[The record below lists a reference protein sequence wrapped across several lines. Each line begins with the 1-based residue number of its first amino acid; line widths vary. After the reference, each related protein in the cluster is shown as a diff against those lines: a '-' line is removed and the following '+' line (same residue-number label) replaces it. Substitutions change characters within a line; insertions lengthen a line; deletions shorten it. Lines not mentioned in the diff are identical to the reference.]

1 MSSSAYAPTARR
13 AVLADLLP
21 GTLVREVLLV
31 TAGVLLTAL
40 AAQLIIPLPFTP
52 VPITGSTF
60 AILLVGG
67 AYGAR
72 RGAAT
77 IGTYL
82 LVGAVGVPVFTEA
95 SGGFQVFLG
104 ATGGYLVAFPI
115 AAYLVGALA
124 RRGWDRNVAGMAAA
138 FALGSLTIYAIGVPW
153 LAIVAGLDLTT
164 AITAGA
170 VPFLVGD
177 AVKAVLAGLALPLAW
192 KATKLGDDADA

>member
-21 GTLVREVLLV
+21 ASITREVALV
-31 TAGVLLTAL
+31 ALGVLVTAL
-40 AAQLIIPLPFTP
+40 AAQFIVLLPFTP

-60 AILLVGG
+60 AILLVGA
-67 AYGAR
+67 AYGAK

-77 IGTYL
+77 MGTYL
-82 LVGAVGVPVFTEA
+82 LVGAIGVPVFTEA
-95 SGGFQVFLG
+95 SGGVQVFLG

-115 AAYLVGALA
+115 AAYVVGALA

-138 FALGSLTIYAIGVPW
+138 FAIGSLIIYAIGVPW
-153 LAIVAGLDLTT
+153 LAIVAAVDLPT
-164 AITAGA
+164 AVALGA
-170 VPFLVGD
+170 VPFLIGD

-192 KATKLGDDADA
+192 KATKLRDDA

>member
-1 MSSSAYAPTARR
+1 MSSSAYAPARR
-13 AVLADLLP
+13 LVLADLLP

-31 TAGVLLTAL
+31 AFGVLVTAL
-40 AAQLIIPLPFTP
+40 AAQFVIVLPFTP

-60 AILLVGG
+60 GILLVGA

-77 IGTYL
+77 IGIYL

-115 AAYLVGALA
+115 AAYVVGALA
-124 RRGWDRNVAGMAAA
+124 RRGWDRNVVGMAGA
-138 FALGSLTIYAIGVPW
+138 FAIGSLIIYAIGVPW
-153 LAIVAGLDLTT
+153 LAIVAGMDAGT
-164 AITAGA
+164 AINAGA

-192 KATKLGDDADA
+192 KATKQRGNTDA